1 MLHAET
7 KAGLPERSKTS
18 IPVGEVRR
26 RIPFDPAGDHAT
38 EPFFWALNE
47 ANTTPPEGWTSS

>member
-47 ANTTPPEGWTSS
+47 ANTTPPEG